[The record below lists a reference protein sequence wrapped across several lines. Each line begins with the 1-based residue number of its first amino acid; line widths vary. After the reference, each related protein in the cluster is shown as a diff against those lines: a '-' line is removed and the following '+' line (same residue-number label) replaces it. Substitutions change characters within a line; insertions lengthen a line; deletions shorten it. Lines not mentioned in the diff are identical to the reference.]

1 MPRITA
7 LTPAQ
12 APAASQPLL
21 AAAEKKLGTLP
32 NLFATIA
39 HSPSALKF
47 YLGQGEALAG
57 GKLPAGLRHQ
67 IALATS
73 GVNECDYCASAHT
86 LMGKG
91 SGVAVADLAL
101 NLQGRS
107 ADAKVQAALAFAKA
121 LVETRGHV
129 GDAAFQAV
137 RNAGWVDAE
146 IVEIIA
152 NVGATVFTNL
162 FNNAVDTVVDFPLVK
177 AAAAETV

>member
-7 LTPAQ
+7 LTLAN
-12 APAASQPLL
+12 APAASQLLL
-21 AAAEKKLGTLP
+21 AAAEKKLGMLP

-39 HSPSALKF
+39 HSPAALKF

-67 IALATS
+67 IALTTS
-73 GVNECDYCASAHT
+73 GVNDCDYCASAHT

-91 SGVAVADLAL
+91 SGVGVADLAI

-107 ADAKVQAALAFAKA
+107 ADAKTQAALTFAKA
-121 LVETRGHV
+121 IVERRGHV
-129 GDAAFQAV
+129 GDAAVNAV
-137 RNAGWVDAE
+137 RAAGWDDAE

-162 FNNAVDTVVDFPLVK
+162 FNNAAGTVIDFPLVE
-177 AAAAETV
+177 AVAAETV